1 MDFWAQHKDFILK
14 ILAGVGVFLVALIA
28 RSITYGDELENAQ
41 AANKTLVAKIR
52 ALKVAP
58 QSEIQELQADAD
70 RLEANARALTG
81 QIGWDLSDR
90 RLEQKLLRR
99 VVGYTR
105 EYARQGD
112 DAIQRAVEDFRSGI
126 QQDING
132 GFGRLR
138 LRITQ
143 DLVDEAREKGIKVE
157 KDREGIGFGA
167 VTEMAED
174 ELRMYLL
181 QLELVTRVARAAI
194 DARVDSFD
202 EVRITTSRGR
212 EPVIPGANPAF
223 LQQYEVTVAFTAS
236 QDAARAVLNRLEEE
250 APHVPIAGLS
260 VSRVRRPADHVSVEL
275 VLFAVA
281 ADPDAAF
288 AEEKTEERKP

>member
-41 AANKTLVAKIR
+41 AANRSLAAKIR
-52 ALKVAP
+52 ALKVAKE
-58 QSEIQELQADAD
+58 SEIQALQADAD

-81 QIGWDLSDR
+81 QIGWDLSDD

-99 VVGYTR
+99 IVGYLR
-105 EYARQGD
+105 EYAQQGD
-112 DAIQRAVEDFRSGI
+112 DAILRAVEDFRSGI

-138 LRITQ
+138 LRVTQ
-143 DLVDEAREKGIKVE
+143 ELVDEAKEKGIKVE

-174 ELRMYLL
+174 ELTMYLL
-181 QLELVTRVARAAI
+181 QLELVARVARAAI

-212 EPVIPGANPAF
+212 EPVIPGANPGF
-223 LQQYEVTVAFTAS
+223 LQQYEVTIGFSAS
-236 QDAARAVLNRLEEE
+236 QEAARAVLNRLEEG
-250 APHVPIAGLS
+250 APNVPITGLS
-260 VSRVRRPADHVSVEL
+260 LGRVKRPADHLSVEL
-275 VLFAVA
+275 TLLAIA
-281 ADPDAAF
+281 ANPDVQF
-288 AEEKTEERKP
+288 AEEKKP